1 MGGEFMQKT
10 VLSKVQ
16 YPKIVTDLASQNQFL
31 KTFSYSCLGLTA
43 LMALVLVYSIKKGP
57 QVIALD
63 NTGEVARVETAL
75 TDLQVKS
82 AVREYL
88 SHRYNWDP
96 ATAQAQLKK
105 TEVFIYPSL
114 IGSFQKS
121 MVAVLKFIHD
131 KKVTQR
137 VYPQKIDV
145 DFKAK
150 VITVVADRINEFENL
165 KAATVLKLKLN
176 FEVDDRTAMNPWGI
190 YVTKELEGAD

>member
-1 MGGEFMQKT
+1 MK
-10 VLSKVQ
+10 

-31 KTFSYSCLGLTA
+31 KTFSYSCLGLTC
-43 LMALVLVYSIKKGP
+43 LMALILVYSIKKGP
-57 QVIALD
+57 LVIALD

-88 SHRYNWDP
+88 SHRYSWDP
-96 ATAQAQLKK
+96 QTAHAQLKK

-121 MVAVLKFIHD
+121 MVEVIKFVRD

-145 DFKAK
+145 DFKSK
-150 VITVVADRINEFENL
+150 SITVLADRITEFENL
-165 KAATVLKLKLN
+165 KAVTALKLKLS
-176 FEVDDRTAMNPWGI
+176 FETDDRTAMNPWGV
-190 YVTKELEGAD
+190 YVTKEVEGAE